1 MYIYIWKL
9 EKWYR
14 WTYLQG
20 RNGDEDV
27 ENALEGTVE
36 DGEGG
41 MNGENSINIC
51 TLSYEKW
58 IAGEKLLYNTA

>member
-1 MYIYIWKL
+1 M
-9 EKWYR
+9 
-14 WTYLQG
+14 QG